1 MMNDQWCYRH
11 DGQIHG
17 PVTLEEI
24 RAALLLGLAKPS
36 DLVQHATKRGWA
48 PAPSFPELANLL
60 PPPASQQGTN
70 KISRQQAKRAFTIVE
85 LLVVIA
91 IIAILIGLLLPAVQA
106 ARESARR
113 ITCSNHL
120 KQLALGILNHEDT
133 HKHLPTNGWG
143 WGWTGDADR
152 GVGRK
157 QPAGWIF
164 NILPFI
170 EQTDLHQMGAGKT
183 GADKETAHNQRL
195 SAPISSI
202 NCPSRRRGT
211 FPYTAGYAFGNANAP
226 SRMSR
231 TDYAANGGDL
241 YVTPA
246 SPWPTYQADWSN
258 LHGNLDAGPT
268 TITEGES
275 SRAISTFRTKESIAT
290 GVFFVGSM
298 IKLSQV
304 TDGTSKTFLLGEKH
318 VLKNQYQQN
327 GTPADDGD
335 NEGSLIGCNA
345 DITRWT
351 DRPPLRDVESIPT
364 HPFYYEGFGSAHS
377 EALGFAF
384 VDGSIRRV
392 KYDIDPAVFKTLG
405 NRKDGQP
412 AGNLD

>member
-1 MMNDQWCYRH
+1 MTDQWFYRH
-11 DGQIHG
+11 DGQTHG

-24 RAALLLGLAKPS
+24 RAALLVGFASPS
-36 DLVQHATKRGWA
+36 DPVQHATKGDWA
-48 PAPSFPELANLL
+48 PATTFAELSNAV
-60 PPPASQQGTN
+60 PGSAPRSQQAVPPHRPAR
-70 KISRQQAKRAFTIVE
+70 SAFTLVE

-91 IIAILIGLLLPAVQA
+91 IIGILIGLLLPAVQA

-120 KQLALGILNHEDT
+120 KQLALGVLNHEAT
-133 HKHLPTNGWG
+133 HKHFPTNGWG

-170 EQTDLHQMGAGKT
+170 EHTDLHQMGAGKT

-211 FPYTAGYAFGNANAP
+211 FPYTFGYAIANAGLP

-231 TDYAANGGDL
+231 ADYAANGGDL

-268 TITEGES
+268 TIAEGES
-275 SRAISTFRTKESIAT
+275 SRAASTFRTKESLAT

-298 IKLSQV
+298 VTLNQV
-304 TDGTSKTFLLGEKH
+304 IDGTSKTFLLGEKH
-318 VLKNQYQQN
+318 VLRNQYERN
-327 GTPADDGD
+327 GSPADDGD
-335 NEGSLIGCNA
+335 NEGALIGCNA

-351 DRPPLRDVESIPT
+351 DRPPLRDVTSIPT
-364 HPFYYEGFGSAHS
+364 QPFYYEGFGSAHS
-377 EALGFAF
+377 STLGFAF
-384 VDGSIRRV
+384 ADGSIRRV

-412 AGNLD
+412 TGNVD